1 MTIVLTKGLVL
12 ARTETK
18 FIRDMRYGKIN
29 LVRWAWATILLVQ
42 IWQIPAWTQ
51 DSAQKPAKEHIPA
64 TAPQV
69 REVLPSYE
77 GQQVTSVEIAGRPDL
92 QQQQVFSLL
101 SQKQGETFSQT
112 KIDQSIAA
120 LKNSGQVKEVE
131 LEIRPQANGVRVLLV
146 CQPAIYF
153 GMFEFPGADGRF
165 PYSRL
170 LQISDYP
177 PRGAY
182 SPVDIQNAQ
191 HSLAQFFKQNG
202 YFESQVNPEVTTDA
216 DRGLA
221 NVTFHIDLNRRAK
234 FGKVILTGAPPYE
247 EPKLQ
252 QALKSWRARLRG
264 SAIRKGKSY
273 SLRAIQNAT
282 RYLEGQLISR
292 DYLGSRVLM
301 AGAEYDPTTHR
312 AHVRFDITPGEMAHV
327 KIEGAHLWGRTQRK
341 LLPIYQI
348 AGLDPELIQ
357 ESRENLISH
366 FQTKGYF
373 DVAVQSDVQ
382 PSQNGQT
389 ILFRVIKGS
398 RHKVTEVAVVGN
410 HGLTDDQLRG
420 RVKVEKGR
428 IFSRGNFSQRL
439 VKTSADNLKRTY
451 ESEGFSSVTV
461 TPEVNRSGGNI
472 SVQFRVDEGP
482 QDVVASLHVV
492 GNNTVPVSILV
503 PAGLK
508 VTEGQPYSTKKVNED
523 RNQIGAQYLRL
534 GYLNAT
540 FRSNARP
547 LVKNSHQLDVTY
559 TIAEGPRVLLD
570 SVMTLGARVTRQS
583 LIDKTV
589 QLKTE
594 TPLRADDLL
603 AAEGRLY
610 SLAGVFDWAE
620 IDPRRTITTQTQEDV
635 LVKLHEA
642 RQNDIRYGFG
652 FEVVNRGG
660 SIPSGTVALPGLPP
674 VGLPSSFQTSE
685 KTFWGPRATFQ
696 YFRHNFRGLGETL
709 SFAVLGA
716 RLIQRGSASY
726 VNPHFIGT
734 NWASS
739 LTLSAE
745 RNSENPIFTARL
757 GNAGFQLERPLNEAA
772 TQTFSVRYDYE
783 QTALSNLLIP
793 DLVSPEDQHVR
804 LSTLSSTYIRDTR
817 DHPLDAQK
825 GIYQTVELAFN
836 PIALGSSVNF
846 ARLRAQQAY
855 YKNVGRGIVWAN
867 SVRIGIEQPFAGSH
881 VPQSELFFS
890 GGGST
895 LRGFPLNGAG
905 PQRPVSVCSNPSDPS
920 TCSFIRVP
928 TGGRELFIV
937 NSEFRIPVPLKKGLG
952 VAAFYDGGN
961 VFGHVGF
968 SDFGANYTNTV
979 GLGVRYATPIGPVR
993 IDVGHNLNPIAGIK
1007 ATQIFITLGQ
1017 AF

>member
-1 MTIVLTKGLVL
+1 MQFGKLN
-12 ARTETK
+12 
-18 FIRDMRYGKIN
+18 FIR
-29 LVRWAWATILLVQ
+29 LVFAATLFAGVCLR
-42 IWQIPAWTQ
+42 AQ
-51 DSAQKPAKEHIPA
+51 DSAKTLAQKQAPA

-77 GQQVTSVEIAGRPDL
+77 GQTVASVEIAGRPELD
-92 QQQQVFSLL
+92 QQQLL
-101 SQKQGETFSQT
+101 ALLIQKQGEPFSQA
-112 KIDQSIAA
+112 KIDKSIAA
-120 LKNSGQVKEVE
+120 LKNGGKVKEVE

-153 GMFEFPGADGRF
+153 GIFEFPGADGRF

-170 LQISDYP
+170 LQVSDYP

-182 SPVDIQNAQ
+182 SPVDIENAQ
-191 HSLAQFFKQNG
+191 ASLLKFFQQNG
-202 YFESQVNPEVTTDA
+202 FFEAVVNPEVITDNQ
-216 DRGLA
+216 RGLV
-221 NVTFHIDLNRRAK
+221 NVIFHVSLGRRAR
-234 FGKVILTGAPPYE
+234 FGRVLLNGAPPE
-247 EPKLQ
+247 EQERLQ
-252 QALKSWRARLRG
+252 KALKSWRARVRG
-264 SAIRKGKSY
+264 SAMRQGKSY
-273 SLRAIQNAT
+273 SLKAIQNAT
-282 RYLEGQLISR
+282 QYLEGQLINHN
-292 DYLGSRVLM
+292 YLGSRVQL
-301 AGAEYDPTTHR
+301 AGAEYDAATHR
-312 AHVRFDITPGEMAHV
+312 ADIRFEVTPGALAYV
-327 KIEGAHLWGRTQRK
+327 RVEGAHLWGHTRKK

-373 DVAVQSDVQ
+373 DVAVQSDVE

-389 ILFRVIKGS
+389 ILFRIIKGE
-398 RHKVTEVAVVGN
+398 RHKLTEVAVEGN
-410 HGLTDDQLRG
+410 HSLSNEQLRG
-420 RVKVEKGR
+420 RIKVEKGR
-428 IFSRGNFSQRL
+428 FFFRGNFSQRL
-439 VKTSADNLKRTY
+439 VRTSADNLKSTY
-451 ESEGFSSVTV
+451 EAEGFSSVTV
-461 TPEVNRSGGNI
+461 TPEVKRSGRNI
-472 SVQFRVDEGP
+472 SVQFRVNEGP

-492 GNNTVPVSILV
+492 GNNTVPVATLA

-508 VTEGQPYSTKKVNED
+508 VTEGQPYSVKKVDED
-523 RNQIGAQYLRL
+523 RNQIGAQYLRM

-540 FRSNARP
+540 FRSTAHS
-547 LVKNSHQLDVTY
+547 LGKNPHQLDVTY
-559 TIAEGPRVLLD
+559 TISEGPKILLD
-570 SVMTLGARVTRQS
+570 SVMTLGAKVTKQS

-620 IDPRRTITTQTQEDV
+620 IDPRRPITTQTAEDA

-660 SIPSGTVALPGLPP
+660 SIPSGTIALPGLPP
-674 VGLPSSFQTSE
+674 VGLPSSFQTSQ
-685 KTFWGPRATFQ
+685 KTFWGPRGTFQ

-716 RLIQRGSASY
+716 RLIQRASATY
-726 VNPHFIGT
+726 VDPHFIGT
-734 NWASS
+734 NWASN
-739 LTLSAE
+739 LTLSGE
-745 RNSENPIFTARL
+745 RNSENPIFTSRL
-757 GNAGFQLERPLNEAA
+757 GDAGFQLERPLNEAA
-772 TQTFSVRYDYE
+772 TQTISVRYDYQ

-836 PIALGSSVNF
+836 PTFLGSSVNF

-855 YKNVGRGIVWAN
+855 YKNLGKGIIWAN

-881 VPQSELFFS
+881 VPQSELFYT

-895 LRGFPLNGAG
+895 LRGFPLNSAG
-905 PQRPVSVCSNPSDPS
+905 PQRPVSVCSNPSDAS
-920 TCSFIRVP
+920 TCSFIQVP
-928 TGGRELFIV
+928 TGGRELFIL
-937 NSEFRIPVPLKKGLG
+937 NSEFRIPVRLKKGLG
-952 VAAFYDGGN
+952 VVAFYDGGN
-961 VFGHVGF
+961 VFEHVGF
-968 SDFGANYTNTV
+968 SDFRNNYSNTV

-993 IDVGHNLNPIAGIK
+993 IDVGRNLNPIAGIK

>member
-1 MTIVLTKGLVL
+1 MNLSATMQFSRIN
-12 ARTETK
+12 
-18 FIRDMRYGKIN
+18 FIRLIC
-29 LVRWAWATILLVQ
+29 AATLFAGGSLRAQ
-42 IWQIPAWTQ
+42 ESAKTP
-51 DSAQKPAKEHIPA
+51 AQKQAPA

-77 GQQVTSVEIAGRPDL
+77 GQPVVSVEIGGRPEL
-92 QQQQVFSLL
+92 HQQELL
-101 SQKQGETFSQT
+101 PLLIQKQGEPFSQK

-120 LKNSGQVKEVE
+120 LKNSGKVKEVE

-153 GMFEFPGADGRF
+153 GMFEFPGADGRY

-170 LQISDYP
+170 LQVSDYP

-182 SPVDIQNAQ
+182 SPVDIENAQ
-191 HSLAQFFKQNG
+191 SSLLRFLQQNG
-202 YFESQVNPEVTTDA
+202 FFEAAVKPEVIAETQ
-216 DRGLA
+216 REVVSVIFH
-221 NVTFHIDLNRRAK
+221 VTLNRRAK
-234 FGKVILTGAPPYE
+234 FGKVLLNGAPPQE
-247 EPKLQ
+247 KEKLQ
-252 QALKSWRARLRG
+252 QALRSWRARVRG
-264 SAIRKGKSY
+264 AAIRQGKSY
-273 SLRAIQNAT
+273 SQKAIQNAPQ
-282 RYLEGQLISR
+282 YLEGQLIDR
-292 DYLGSRVLM
+292 DYLGSRVQL
-301 AGAEYDPTTHR
+301 AGADYDPATHR
-312 AHVRFDITPGEMAHV
+312 ADIRFEVTPGALAHV
-327 KIEGAHLWGRTQRK
+327 KVEGPHLWGHTQKK

-389 ILFRVIKGS
+389 ILFRVIKGE
-398 RHKVTEVAVVGN
+398 RHKVIDVAVVGN
-410 HGLTDDQLRG
+410 HSLTDDQLRG

-428 IFSRGNFSQRL
+428 FLSRGNFSQRL
-439 VKTSADNLKRTY
+439 LRTSTDNLKRTY
-451 ESEGFSSVTV
+451 EAEGFSSVTV
-461 TPEVNRSGGNI
+461 MPEVKRSGGNI
-472 SVQFRVDEGP
+472 SVQFGVEEGP

-492 GNNTVPVSILV
+492 GNNSVPVATLA

-508 VTEGQPYSTKKVNED
+508 VTEGQRYSVKKVDED
-523 RNQIGAQYLRL
+523 RNQIGAQYLRM

-540 FRSNARP
+540 FRSTARS
-547 LVKNSHQLDVTY
+547 LGKDSHQLDVTY
-559 TIAEGPRVLLD
+559 TISEGPKVVLD
-570 SVMTLGARVTRQS
+570 SVITLGAKVTRPS

-589 QLKTE
+589 QLKSE
-594 TPLRADDLL
+594 TPLQADELL
-603 AAEGRLY
+603 AAAGRLY
-610 SLAGVFDWAE
+610 ALTGVFDWAE
-620 IDPRRTITTQTQEDV
+620 IDPRRPITTQTQEDV

-685 KTFWGPRATFQ
+685 ETFWGPRGTFQ

-716 RLIQRGSASY
+716 RLIQRGSATY

-734 NWASS
+734 NWASN

-745 RNSENPIFTARL
+745 RNSENSIFTDRL
-757 GNAGFQLERPLNEAA
+757 GDAGFQLERPLNESA
-772 TQTFSVRYDYE
+772 TQTISVRYDYE
-783 QTALSNLLIP
+783 QTVLSNLLIP

-804 LSTLSSTYIRDTR
+804 LSTLSSTYVRDTR
-817 DHPLDAQK
+817 DHPLDAQR

-836 PIALGSSVNF
+836 PTVLGSSVNF

-855 YKNVGRGIVWAN
+855 YKSLGKGIIWAN
-867 SVRIGIEQPFAGSH
+867 SLRIGIEQPFAGSH
-881 VPQSELFFS
+881 VPQSELFYT

-895 LRGFPLNGAG
+895 LRGFPLNSAG
-905 PQRPVSVCSNPSDPS
+905 PQRPVSVCSNPSDAS
-920 TCSFIRVP
+920 TCSFIQVP
-928 TGGRELFIV
+928 TGGRELFIF
-937 NSEFRIPVPLKKGLG
+937 NSEFRIPVPLRKGLG
-952 VAAFYDGGN
+952 VVAFYDGGN
-961 VFGHVGF
+961 VFEHVGF
-968 SDFGANYTNTV
+968 SDFRANYTNTV

-993 IDVGHNLNPIAGIK
+993 IDVGQNLNPIAGIK

>member
-1 MTIVLTKGLVL
+1 MQFGKLN
-12 ARTETK
+12 
-18 FIRDMRYGKIN
+18 FIR
-29 LVRWAWATILLVQ
+29 LVFAATLFAGVCLR
-42 IWQIPAWTQ
+42 AQ
-51 DSAQKPAKEHIPA
+51 DSAKTLAQKQAPA

-77 GQQVTSVEIAGRPDL
+77 GQTVASVEIAGRPELD
-92 QQQQVFSLL
+92 QQQLL
-101 SQKQGETFSQT
+101 ALLIQKQGEPFSQA
-112 KIDQSIAA
+112 KIDESIAA
-120 LKNSGQVKEVE
+120 LKNGGKVKEVE

-153 GMFEFPGADGRF
+153 GIFEFPGADGRF

-170 LQISDYP
+170 LQVSDYP

-182 SPVDIQNAQ
+182 SPVDIENAQ
-191 HSLAQFFKQNG
+191 ASLLKFFQQNG
-202 YFESQVNPEVTTDA
+202 FFEAVVNPEVITDNQ
-216 DRGLA
+216 RGLV
-221 NVTFHIDLNRRAK
+221 NVIFHVSLGRRAR
-234 FGKVILTGAPPYE
+234 FGRVLLNGAPPE
-247 EPKLQ
+247 EQERLQ
-252 QALKSWRARLRG
+252 KALESWRARVRG
-264 SAIRKGKSY
+264 SAIRQGKSY
-273 SLRAIQNAT
+273 SLKAIQNAIQ
-282 RYLEGQLISR
+282 YLEGQLINHN
-292 DYLGSRVLM
+292 YLGSRVQL
-301 AGAEYDPTTHR
+301 AGAQYDATTHR
-312 AHVRFDITPGEMAHV
+312 ADIRFEVTPGALAYV
-327 KIEGAHLWGRTQRK
+327 KVEGAHLWGHTRKK

-373 DVAVQSDVQ
+373 DVAVQSDVE

-389 ILFRVIKGS
+389 ILFRIIKGE
-398 RHKVTEVAVVGN
+398 RHKLTEVAVEGN
-410 HGLTDDQLRG
+410 HSLSNEQLRG
-420 RVKVEKGR
+420 RIKVEKGR
-428 IFSRGNFSQRL
+428 FFFRGNFSQRL
-439 VKTSADNLKRTY
+439 VRTSADNLKRTY
-451 ESEGFSSVTV
+451 EAEGFSSVTV
-461 TPEVNRSGGNI
+461 TPEVKRSGRNI
-472 SVQFRVDEGP
+472 SVQFRVNEGP
-482 QDVVASLHVV
+482 QDIVASLHVV
-492 GNNTVPVSILV
+492 GNNTVPVATLA

-508 VTEGQPYSTKKVNED
+508 VTEGQPYSVKKVDED
-523 RNQIGAQYLRL
+523 RNQIGAQYLRM

-540 FRSNARP
+540 FRSTAHS
-547 LVKNSHQLDVTY
+547 LGKNPHQLDVTY
-559 TIAEGPRVLLD
+559 TISEGPKILLD
-570 SVMTLGARVTRQS
+570 SVMTLGAKVTKQS

-620 IDPRRTITTQTQEDV
+620 IDPRRPITTQTAEDA

-660 SIPSGTVALPGLPP
+660 SIPSGTIALPGLPP
-674 VGLPSSFQTSE
+674 VGLPSSFQTSQ
-685 KTFWGPRATFQ
+685 KTFWGPRGTFQ

-716 RLIQRGSASY
+716 RLIQRASATY
-726 VNPHFIGT
+726 VDPHFIGT
-734 NWASS
+734 NWASN
-739 LTLSAE
+739 LTLSGE
-745 RNSENPIFTARL
+745 RNSENPIFTSRL
-757 GNAGFQLERPLNEAA
+757 GDAGFQLERPLNEAA
-772 TQTFSVRYDYE
+772 TQTISVRYDYQ

-804 LSTLSSTYIRDTR
+804 LSTFSSTYIRDTR

-836 PIALGSSVNF
+836 PTFLGSSVNF

-855 YKNVGRGIVWAN
+855 YKNLGKGIIWAN

-881 VPQSELFFS
+881 VPQSELFYT

-895 LRGFPLNGAG
+895 LRGFPLNSAG
-905 PQRPVSVCSNPSDPS
+905 PQRPVSVCSNPSDAS
-920 TCSFIRVP
+920 TCSFIQVP
-928 TGGRELFIV
+928 TGGRELFIL
-937 NSEFRIPVPLKKGLG
+937 NSEFRIPVRLKKGLG
-952 VAAFYDGGN
+952 VVAFYDGGN
-961 VFGHVGF
+961 VFEHVGF
-968 SDFGANYTNTV
+968 SDFRNNYSNTV

-993 IDVGHNLNPIAGIK
+993 IDVGRNLNPIAGIK

>member
-1 MTIVLTKGLVL
+1 MQ
-12 ARTETK
+12 
-18 FIRDMRYGKIN
+18 FGKIN
-29 LVRWAWATILLVQ
+29 FIRLVFAATLFAGVCLR
-42 IWQIPAWTQ
+42 AQ
-51 DSAQKPAKEHIPA
+51 DSAKTLAQKQAPA

-77 GQQVTSVEIAGRPDL
+77 GQTVASVEIAGRPELD
-92 QQQQVFSLL
+92 QQQLL
-101 SQKQGETFSQT
+101 ALLIQKQGEPFSQA
-112 KIDQSIAA
+112 KIDESIAA
-120 LKNSGQVKEVE
+120 LKNGGKVKEVE

-153 GMFEFPGADGRF
+153 GIFEFPGADGRF

-170 LQISDYP
+170 LQVSDYP

-182 SPVDIQNAQ
+182 SPVDIENAQ
-191 HSLAQFFKQNG
+191 ASLLKFFQQNG
-202 YFESQVNPEVTTDA
+202 FFEAVVNPEVITDNQ
-216 DRGLA
+216 RGLV
-221 NVTFHIDLNRRAK
+221 NVIFHVSLGRRAK
-234 FGKVILTGAPPYE
+234 FGRVLLHGAPPE
-247 EPKLQ
+247 EQDGLQ
-252 QALKSWRARLRG
+252 KALKSWRARVRG
-264 SAIRKGKSY
+264 SAIRQGRSY
-273 SLRAIQNAT
+273 SLKTIQNAT
-282 RYLEGQLISR
+282 QYLEGQLINHN
-292 DYLGSRVLM
+292 YLGSRVQL
-301 AGAEYDPTTHR
+301 AGAEYDAATHR
-312 AHVRFDITPGEMAHV
+312 ADIRFEVTPGALAYV
-327 KIEGAHLWGRTQRK
+327 KVEGAHVWGHTRKK

-382 PSQNGQT
+382 PSQNGQN
-389 ILFRVIKGS
+389 ILFRIIKGE
-398 RHKVTEVAVVGN
+398 RHKLTEVAVEGN
-410 HGLTDDQLRG
+410 HSLSNKQLRG
-420 RVKVEKGR
+420 RIKVEKGR
-428 IFSRGNFSQRL
+428 FFSRGNFSQHL
-439 VKTSADNLKRTY
+439 VRTSADNLKRTY
-451 ESEGFSSVTV
+451 EAEGFSSVTV
-461 TPEVNRSGGNI
+461 TPEVKRSGGNI
-472 SVQFRVDEGP
+472 SVQFRVNEGP

-492 GNNTVPVSILV
+492 GNNTVPVATLA

-508 VTEGQPYSTKKVNED
+508 VTEGQPYSVKKVDED
-523 RNQIGAQYLRL
+523 RNQIGAQYLRM

-540 FRSNARP
+540 FRPTALSFK
-547 LVKNSHQLDVTY
+547 KNPHQLDVTY
-559 TIAEGPRVLLD
+559 TISEGPKVLLD
-570 SVMTLGARVTRQS
+570 SVMTLGAKVTKQS

-620 IDPRRTITTQTQEDV
+620 IDPRRPITTQTAEDA

-674 VGLPSSFQTSE
+674 VGLPSSFQTSQ
-685 KTFWGPRATFQ
+685 KTFWGPRGTFQ

-716 RLIQRGSASY
+716 RLIQRASATY
-726 VNPHFIGT
+726 VDPHFIGT
-734 NWASS
+734 NWASN
-739 LTLSAE
+739 LTLSGE
-745 RNSENPIFTARL
+745 RNSENPIFTSRL

-772 TQTFSVRYDYE
+772 TQTISVRYDYQ

-836 PIALGSSVNF
+836 PTFLGSSVNF

-855 YKNVGRGIVWAN
+855 YKNLGKGIIWAN

-881 VPQSELFFS
+881 VPQSELFYT

-895 LRGFPLNGAG
+895 LRGFPLNSAG
-905 PQRPVSVCSNPSDPS
+905 PQRAVSVCSNPSDAS
-920 TCSFIRVP
+920 TCSFIQVP
-928 TGGRELFIV
+928 TGGRELFIL

-952 VAAFYDGGN
+952 VVAFYDGGN
-961 VFGHVGF
+961 VFEHVGF
-968 SDFGANYTNTV
+968 SDFRNNYSNTV

-993 IDVGHNLNPIAGIK
+993 IDVGRNLNPIAGIK

>member
-1 MTIVLTKGLVL
+1 MQ
-12 ARTETK
+12 
-18 FIRDMRYGKIN
+18 FGKIN
-29 LVRWAWATILLVQ
+29 FIRLVFAATLFAGVCLR
-42 IWQIPAWTQ
+42 AQ
-51 DSAQKPAKEHIPA
+51 DSAKTLAQKQAPA

-77 GQQVTSVEIAGRPDL
+77 GQTVASVEIAGRPELD
-92 QQQQVFSLL
+92 QQQLL
-101 SQKQGETFSQT
+101 ALLIQKQGEPFSQA
-112 KIDQSIAA
+112 KIDESIAA
-120 LKNSGQVKEVE
+120 LKNGGKVKEVE

-153 GMFEFPGADGRF
+153 GIFEFPGADGRF

-170 LQISDYP
+170 LQVSDYP

-182 SPVDIQNAQ
+182 SPVDIENAQ
-191 HSLAQFFKQNG
+191 ASLLKFFQQNG
-202 YFESQVNPEVTTDA
+202 FFEAVANPEVITDNQ
-216 DRGLA
+216 RGLV
-221 NVTFHIDLNRRAK
+221 NVIFHVSLGRRAK
-234 FGKVILTGAPPYE
+234 FGRVLLHGAPPE
-247 EPKLQ
+247 EQDGLQ
-252 QALKSWRARLRG
+252 KALKSWRARVRG
-264 SAIRKGKSY
+264 SAIRQGRSY
-273 SLRAIQNAT
+273 SLKTIQNAT
-282 RYLEGQLISR
+282 QYLEGQLINHN
-292 DYLGSRVLM
+292 YLGSRVQL
-301 AGAEYDPTTHR
+301 AGAEYDAATHR
-312 AHVRFDITPGEMAHV
+312 ADIRFEVTPGALAYV
-327 KIEGAHLWGRTQRK
+327 KVEGAHLWGHTRKK

-382 PSQNGQT
+382 PSQNGQN
-389 ILFRVIKGS
+389 ILFRIIKGE
-398 RHKVTEVAVVGN
+398 RHKLTEVAVEGN
-410 HGLTDDQLRG
+410 HSLSNKQLRG
-420 RVKVEKGR
+420 RIKVEKGR
-428 IFSRGNFSQRL
+428 FFSRGNFSQRL
-439 VKTSADNLKRTY
+439 VRTSADNLKRTY
-451 ESEGFSSVTV
+451 EAEGFSSVTV
-461 TPEVNRSGGNI
+461 TPEVKRSGGNI
-472 SVQFRVDEGP
+472 SVQFRVNEGP

-492 GNNTVPVSILV
+492 GNNTVPVATLA

-508 VTEGQPYSTKKVNED
+508 VTEGQPYSVKKVDED
-523 RNQIGAQYLRL
+523 RNQIGAQYLRM

-540 FRSNARP
+540 FRSTA
-547 LVKNSHQLDVTY
+547 LSFKKNPHQLDVTY
-559 TIAEGPRVLLD
+559 TISEGPKVLLD
-570 SVMTLGARVTRQS
+570 SVMTLGAKVTKQS

-620 IDPRRTITTQTQEDV
+620 IDPRRPITTQTAEDA

-674 VGLPSSFQTSE
+674 VGLPSSFQTSQ
-685 KTFWGPRATFQ
+685 KTFWGPRGTFQ

-716 RLIQRGSASY
+716 RLIQRASATY
-726 VNPHFIGT
+726 VDPHFIGT
-734 NWASS
+734 NWASN
-739 LTLSAE
+739 LTLSGE
-745 RNSENPIFTARL
+745 RNSENPIFTSRL
-757 GNAGFQLERPLNEAA
+757 GDAGFQLERPLNEAA
-772 TQTFSVRYDYE
+772 TQTISVRYDYQ

-836 PIALGSSVNF
+836 PTFLGSSVNF

-855 YKNVGRGIVWAN
+855 YKNLGKGIIWAN

-881 VPQSELFFS
+881 VPQSELFYT

-895 LRGFPLNGAG
+895 LRGFPLNSAG
-905 PQRPVSVCSNPSDPS
+905 PQRAVSVCSNPSDAS
-920 TCSFIRVP
+920 TCSFIQVP
-928 TGGRELFIV
+928 TGGRELFIL

-952 VAAFYDGGN
+952 VVAFYDGGN
-961 VFGHVGF
+961 VFEHVGF
-968 SDFGANYTNTV
+968 SDFRNNYSNTV

-993 IDVGHNLNPIAGIK
+993 IDVGRNLNPIAGIK

>member
-1 MTIVLTKGLVL
+1 MQ
-12 ARTETK
+12 
-18 FIRDMRYGKIN
+18 FGKIN
-29 LVRWAWATILLVQ
+29 FIRLVFAATLFAGVCLR
-42 IWQIPAWTQ
+42 AQ
-51 DSAQKPAKEHIPA
+51 DSAKTLAQKQAPA

-77 GQQVTSVEIAGRPDL
+77 GQTVASVEIAGRPELD
-92 QQQQVFSLL
+92 QQQLL
-101 SQKQGETFSQT
+101 ALLIQKQGEPFSQA
-112 KIDQSIAA
+112 KIDESIAA
-120 LKNSGQVKEVE
+120 LKNGGKVKEVE

-153 GMFEFPGADGRF
+153 GIFEFPGADGRF

-170 LQISDYP
+170 LQVSDYP

-182 SPVDIQNAQ
+182 SPVDIENAQ
-191 HSLAQFFKQNG
+191 ASLLKFFQQNG
-202 YFESQVNPEVTTDA
+202 FFEAVVNPEVITDNQ
-216 DRGLA
+216 RGLV
-221 NVTFHIDLNRRAK
+221 NVIFHVSLGRRAK
-234 FGKVILTGAPPYE
+234 FGRVLLHGAPPE
-247 EPKLQ
+247 EQDGLQ
-252 QALKSWRARLRG
+252 KALKSWRARVRG
-264 SAIRKGKSY
+264 SAIRQGRSY
-273 SLRAIQNAT
+273 SLKTIQNAT
-282 RYLEGQLISR
+282 QYLEGQLINHN
-292 DYLGSRVLM
+292 YLGSRVQL
-301 AGAEYDPTTHR
+301 AGAEYDAATHR
-312 AHVRFDITPGEMAHV
+312 ADIRFEVTPGALAYV
-327 KIEGAHLWGRTQRK
+327 KVEGAHVWGHTRKK

-389 ILFRVIKGS
+389 ILFRIIKGE
-398 RHKVTEVAVVGN
+398 RHKLTEVAVEGN
-410 HGLTDDQLRG
+410 HSLSNKQLRG
-420 RVKVEKGR
+420 RIKVEKGR
-428 IFSRGNFSQRL
+428 FFSRGNFSQRL
-439 VKTSADNLKRTY
+439 VRTSADNLKRTY
-451 ESEGFSSVTV
+451 EAEGFSSVTV
-461 TPEVNRSGGNI
+461 TPEVKRSGGNI
-472 SVQFRVDEGP
+472 SVQFRVNEGP

-492 GNNTVPVSILV
+492 GNNTVPVATLA

-508 VTEGQPYSTKKVNED
+508 VTEGQPYSVKKVDED
-523 RNQIGAQYLRL
+523 RNQIGAQYLRM

-540 FRSNARP
+540 FRSTA
-547 LVKNSHQLDVTY
+547 LSFKKNPHQLDVTY
-559 TIAEGPRVLLD
+559 TISEGPKVLLD
-570 SVMTLGARVTRQS
+570 SVMTLGAKVTKQS

-620 IDPRRTITTQTQEDV
+620 IDPRRPITTQTAEDA

-674 VGLPSSFQTSE
+674 VGLPSSFQTSQ
-685 KTFWGPRATFQ
+685 KTFWGPRGTFQ

-716 RLIQRGSASY
+716 RLIQRASATY
-726 VNPHFIGT
+726 VDPHFIGT
-734 NWASS
+734 NWASN
-739 LTLSAE
+739 LTLSGE
-745 RNSENPIFTARL
+745 RNSENPIFTSRL

-772 TQTFSVRYDYE
+772 TQTISVRYDYQ

-836 PIALGSSVNF
+836 PTFLGSSVNF

-855 YKNVGRGIVWAN
+855 YKNLGKGIIWAN

-881 VPQSELFFS
+881 VPQSELFYT

-895 LRGFPLNGAG
+895 LRGFPLNSAG
-905 PQRPVSVCSNPSDPS
+905 PQRAVSVCSNPSDAS
-920 TCSFIRVP
+920 TCSFIQVP
-928 TGGRELFIV
+928 TGGRELFIL

-952 VAAFYDGGN
+952 VVAFYDGGN
-961 VFGHVGF
+961 VFEHVGF
-968 SDFGANYTNTV
+968 SDFRNNYSNTV

-993 IDVGHNLNPIAGIK
+993 IDVGRNLNPIAGIK

>member
-1 MTIVLTKGLVL
+1 MQ
-12 ARTETK
+12 
-18 FIRDMRYGKIN
+18 FGKIN
-29 LVRWAWATILLVQ
+29 FIRLVFAATLFAGVCLR
-42 IWQIPAWTQ
+42 AQ
-51 DSAQKPAKEHIPA
+51 DSAKTLAQKQAPA

-77 GQQVTSVEIAGRPDL
+77 GQTVASVEIAGRPELD
-92 QQQQVFSLL
+92 QQQLL
-101 SQKQGETFSQT
+101 ALLIQKQGEPFSQA
-112 KIDQSIAA
+112 KIDESIAA
-120 LKNSGQVKEVE
+120 LKNGGKVKEVE

-153 GMFEFPGADGRF
+153 GIFEFPGADGRF

-170 LQISDYP
+170 LQVSDYP

-182 SPVDIQNAQ
+182 SPVDIENAQ
-191 HSLAQFFKQNG
+191 ASLLKFFQQNG
-202 YFESQVNPEVTTDA
+202 FFEAVVNPEVITDNQ
-216 DRGLA
+216 RGLV
-221 NVTFHIDLNRRAK
+221 NVIFHVSLGRRAK
-234 FGKVILTGAPPYE
+234 FGRVLLHGAPPE
-247 EPKLQ
+247 EQDGLQ
-252 QALKSWRARLRG
+252 KALKSWRARVRG
-264 SAIRKGKSY
+264 SAIRQGRSY
-273 SLRAIQNAT
+273 SLKTIQNAT
-282 RYLEGQLISR
+282 QYLEGQLINHN
-292 DYLGSRVLM
+292 YLGSRVQL
-301 AGAEYDPTTHR
+301 AGAEYDAATHR
-312 AHVRFDITPGEMAHV
+312 ADIRFEVTPGALAYV
-327 KIEGAHLWGRTQRK
+327 KVEGAHLWGHTRKK

-389 ILFRVIKGS
+389 ILFRIIKGE
-398 RHKVTEVAVVGN
+398 RHKLTEVAVEGN
-410 HGLTDDQLRG
+410 HSLSNKQLRG
-420 RVKVEKGR
+420 RIKVEKGR
-428 IFSRGNFSQRL
+428 FFSRGNFSQRL
-439 VKTSADNLKRTY
+439 VRTSADNLKRTY
-451 ESEGFSSVTV
+451 EAEGFSSVTV
-461 TPEVNRSGGNI
+461 TPEVKRSGGNI
-472 SVQFRVDEGP
+472 SVQFRVNEGP

-492 GNNTVPVSILV
+492 GNNTVPVATLA

-508 VTEGQPYSTKKVNED
+508 VTEGQPYSVKKVDED
-523 RNQIGAQYLRL
+523 RNQIGAQYLRM

-540 FRSNARP
+540 FRSTA
-547 LVKNSHQLDVTY
+547 LSFKKNPHQLDVTY
-559 TIAEGPRVLLD
+559 TISEGPKVLLD
-570 SVMTLGARVTRQS
+570 SVMTLGAKVTKQS

-620 IDPRRTITTQTQEDV
+620 IDPRRPITTQTAEDA

-674 VGLPSSFQTSE
+674 VGLPSSFQTSQ
-685 KTFWGPRATFQ
+685 KTFWGPRGTFQ

-716 RLIQRGSASY
+716 RLIQRASATY
-726 VNPHFIGT
+726 VDPHFIGT
-734 NWASS
+734 NWASN
-739 LTLSAE
+739 LTLSGE
-745 RNSENPIFTARL
+745 RNSENPIFTSRL

-772 TQTFSVRYDYE
+772 TQTISVRYDYQ

-836 PIALGSSVNF
+836 PTFLGSSVNF

-855 YKNVGRGIVWAN
+855 YKNLGKGIIWAN

-881 VPQSELFFS
+881 VPQSELFYT

-895 LRGFPLNGAG
+895 LRGFPLNSAG
-905 PQRPVSVCSNPSDPS
+905 PQRAVSVCSNPSDAS
-920 TCSFIRVP
+920 TCSFIQVP
-928 TGGRELFIV
+928 TGGRELFIL

-952 VAAFYDGGN
+952 VVAFYDGGN
-961 VFGHVGF
+961 VFEHVGF
-968 SDFGANYTNTV
+968 SDFRNNYSNTV

-993 IDVGHNLNPIAGIK
+993 IDVGRNLNPIAGIK